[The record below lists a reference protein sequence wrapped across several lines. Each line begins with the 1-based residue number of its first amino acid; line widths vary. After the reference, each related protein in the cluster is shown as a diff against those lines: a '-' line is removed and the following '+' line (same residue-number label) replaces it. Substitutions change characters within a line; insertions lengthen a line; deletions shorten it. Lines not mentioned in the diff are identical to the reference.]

1 MQPCKA
7 AYKNCSQKSI
17 NFEKLCWVFLKI
29 DGFPLEILSPNIP
42 HSTDFASKSQISD
55 EINSCSFCMCILR
68 CFSERASKLHTSKG
82 SSRRDKDSK
91 IVSKK
96 VPILPQSPK
105 FLMRLINV
113 LFACASSDVS
123 RKELQSCTKQKEVQ
137 IEIKMA
143 PKKSIYFASKSQIS
157 DEINSCSFCMCIL
170 RCFSERASKQHTTKG
185 SSKRYKK
192 CQSGPKKSTYFASY
206 SQISNEGNS
215 GVYLG
220 TTLVPNLDDFLG
232 GKLEKGFSPQ
242 CIFKLLLK
250 WP

>member
-1 MQPCKA
+1 M
-7 AYKNCSQKSI
+7 
-17 NFEKLCWVFLKI
+17 
-29 DGFPLEILSPNIP
+29 SPNIP

-82 SSRRDKDSK
+82 SSRRDKNAK

-105 FLMRLINV
+105 FLMRSINV

-143 PKKSIYFASKSQIS
+143 PKRVPILPPSPKFLTRLIHVLFACASSDVSQKELQSSTQQKKVQSDIKSAKVV
-157 DEINSCSFCMCIL
+157 
-170 RCFSERASKQHTTKG
+170 
-185 SSKRYKK
+185 
-192 CQSGPKKSTYFASY
+192 PKKSTYSASY

>member
-1 MQPCKA
+1 MR
-7 AYKNCSQKSI
+7 
-17 NFEKLCWVFLKI
+17 
-29 DGFPLEILSPNIP
+29 
-42 HSTDFASKSQISD
+42 
-55 EINSCSFCMCILR
+55 ILR

-82 SSRRDKDSK
+82 SSRRDKNAK

-143 PKKSIYFASKSQIS
+143 PKKSIYFAPKSQIS

-170 RCFSERASKQHTTKG
+170 RCFSERASKQRTTKG

-192 CQSGPKKSTYFASY
+192 CQSGPPKSTYFASY
-206 SQISNEGNS
+206 SQISDEGNS

-220 TTLVPNLDDFLG
+220 TNLVPNLDDFLG
-232 GKLEKGFSPQ
+232 ENLKRAFLHCAFSNYSLNGH
-242 CIFKLLLK
+242 KHL
-250 WP
+250 

>member
-42 HSTDFASKSQISD
+42 NSTD
-55 EINSCSFCMCILR
+55 
-68 CFSERASKLHTSKG
+68 
-82 SSRRDKDSK
+82 
-91 IVSKK
+91 
-96 VPILPQSPK
+96 
-105 FLMRLINV
+105 
-113 LFACASSDVS
+113 
-123 RKELQSCTKQKEVQ
+123 
-137 IEIKMA
+137 
-143 PKKSIYFASKSQIS
+143 FASKSQIS

-185 SSKRYKK
+185 SSKRNKK
-192 CQSGPKKSTYFASY
+192 CQSGPQKSTYFASY